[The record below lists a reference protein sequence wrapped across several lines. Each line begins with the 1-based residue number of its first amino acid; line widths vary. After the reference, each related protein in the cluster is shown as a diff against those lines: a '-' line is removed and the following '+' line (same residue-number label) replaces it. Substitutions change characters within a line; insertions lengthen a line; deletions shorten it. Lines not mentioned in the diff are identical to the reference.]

1 MNGCKYVD
9 GAYLRDGEPCRTDD
23 YGDPTRHCQAR
34 PTCAQHV
41 GPGEQ
46 TCARCLRRARADI
59 RSIVT
64 RTCELL
70 PAALYGGT
78 ARNRGDVNSEPANLI
93 GPAADVEAWSWRKV
107 AAMQGRAWHV
117 SQDEDDDDWHPF
129 TVLTRW
135 AWMVA
140 GAYQLPEPD
149 VWTIGNAANLLD
161 RQLHR
166 IANDKGQDFRQ
177 LAAEVKACRN
187 HLDASLSIR
196 KHTERGAP
204 CPTCVDA
211 GVQGWQRLVREYAH
225 WCNDE
230 DCRKIHVAD
239 DSLDVWVC
247 PRDREHW
254 WNPQGYA
261 DHLKERIAG

>member
-107 AAMQGRAWHV
+107 AARQGRAWHI
-117 SQDEDDDDWHPF
+117 SGIEDDDERHPF
-129 TVLTRW
+129 TVLTGW
-135 AWMVA
+135 HWQLTIAYSHPGPDVYTIS
-140 GAYQLPEPD
+140 GAADYLERQLPRLAQDPE
-149 VWTIGNAANLLD
+149 
-161 RQLHR
+161 
-166 IANDKGQDFRQ
+166 QDFQ
-177 LAAEVKACRN
+177 QFTKEISKCLS
-187 HLDASLSIR
+187 HLESVLSDSL
-196 KHTERGAP
+196 TPERGAP
-204 CPTCVDA
+204 CPTCINPRPLHLERGHHCDDPACERLHYPVDPD
-211 GVQGWQRLVREYAH
+211 RY
-225 WCNDE
+225 
-230 DCRKIHVAD
+230 
-239 DSLDVWVC
+239 VC
-247 PRDREHW
+247 PKDRTHW
-254 WNPQGYA
+254 WTAIDYRKWVDDVYEANKVTTA
-261 DHLKERIAG
+261 